1 MKLLADEELTK
12 PEKIGL
18 LKLGVVLTTALQVVE
33 AEVIF
38 AEMVIDVG

>member
-1 MKLLADEELTK
+1 MADEELTK

-18 LKLGVVLTTALQVVE
+18 LKLGEVLTTALQVDE

-38 AEMVIDVG
+38 ADMVMDVG